1 MNLCLFGAARDTIP
15 QVYITETE
23 RLGQALARRGHALV
37 FGGGATG
44 MMGAAARGVKA
55 GGGKLI
61 GIAPRYFDTPG
72 VLVPDCD
79 EMIFTQDLHDRKE
92 LMEARSQGFIIAPG
106 GLGTLD
112 EFFQVFTLKTL
123 GRHKKP
129 VAVYNVAGYYDPL
142 WKFLE
147 NAQSQDFLTAENLAC
162 AQLFTE
168 PEALLDYME
177 SSLS

>member
-1 MNLCLFGAARDTIP
+1 
-15 QVYITETE
+15 
-23 RLGQALARRGHALV
+23 
-37 FGGGATG
+37 
-44 MMGAAARGVKA
+44 
-55 GGGKLI
+55 
-61 GIAPRYFDTPG
+61 
-72 VLVPDCD
+72 
-79 EMIFTQDLHDRKE
+79 
-92 LMEARSQGFIIAPG
+92 MESRAQGFIIAPG